1 MSPLSP
7 PPRDASV
14 PPIAGHPHRL
24 DAHVDPL
31 PRAPSRVLP
40 FTGPRR
46 LLVTFHDGLPHAS
59 PPPTPQDHVVVAW
72 NATSTASSPDLAS
85 SSSSLPAAS
94 KPRRPLSPSTLL
106 SRARVW
112 HAASQL
118 PAPASS
124 DPPAGGPYDAA
135 PGRPPLL
142 LHSSRTSRPSS
153 TPPRPPRRP
162 SSPCSRRRPQARPPS
177 VPPARQQDAPGL
189 RPTRIAANNH
199 APGHTTLSD
208 VGQVNLLTK
217 FNERSGR
224 NYSHQQLRNR
234 WDACR
239 SDYAIWKTLLQ
250 KASGI
255 GRDPYTKT
263 IAATDEWWAL
273 ELKARPQATKYR
285 HAPLAEEDKM
295 EEVFDACCVTNE
307 HARVP
312 IPTYQGSTSRI
323 NLDDESG
330 CEGEKTEVTPRANRA
345 KVGKKRASPYS
356 PSPKANE
363 KWASEHA
370 KNEAFVRM
378 VDLFDSRNKR
388 DETQVSARQEIHE
401 MMAMVE
407 ADGGAPGSDVHFY
420 ASQLFKDQTNRDV
433 FSAFKTHEPSAR
445 LIWINKAWEFNN
457 K

>member
-1 MSPLSP
+1 MEK
-7 PPRDASV
+7 V
-14 PPIAGHPHRL
+14 K
-24 DAHVDPL
+24 
-31 PRAPSRVLP
+31 
-40 FTGPRR
+40 GPK
-46 LLVTFHDGLPHAS
+46 AI
-59 PPPTPQDHVVVAW
+59 W
-72 NATSTASSPDLAS
+72 
-85 SSSSLPAAS
+85 
-94 KPRRPLSPSTLL
+94 
-106 SRARVW
+106 
-112 HAASQL
+112 
-118 PAPASS
+118 
-124 DPPAGGPYDAA
+124 DAA
-135 PGRPPLL
+135 A
-142 LHSSRTSRPSS
+142 HSIYKDVCVEEVR
-153 TPPRPPRRP
+153 
-162 SSPCSRRRPQARPPS
+162 
-177 VPPARQQDAPGL
+177 
-189 RPTRIAANNH
+189 ANNR

-208 VGQVNLLTK
+208 VGQINLLTK

-239 SDYAIWKTLLQ
+239 SNYAIWKTLLQ

-263 IAATDEWWAL
+263 IVATDEWLAL
-273 ELKARPQATKYR
+273 ELKACPHATKYR
-285 HAPLAEEDKM
+285 HTPLAEEDKM
-295 EEVFDACCVTNE
+295 EEEFDSCCATNE

-330 CEGEKTEVTPRANRA
+330 CESDKTEVTPRANHA
-345 KVGKKRASPYS
+345 KGGKKRASPYS
-356 PSPKANE
+356 PSPKVNE

-370 KNEAFVRM
+370 NNEAFVRM

-388 DETQVSARQEIHE
+388 DETQVLAREEIHE

-445 LIWINKAWEFNN
+445 LINRSLDYPPF
-457 K
+457 

>member
-1 MSPLSP
+1 
-7 PPRDASV
+7 
-14 PPIAGHPHRL
+14 
-24 DAHVDPL
+24 
-31 PRAPSRVLP
+31 
-40 FTGPRR
+40 
-46 LLVTFHDGLPHAS
+46 
-59 PPPTPQDHVVVAW
+59 
-72 NATSTASSPDLAS
+72 
-85 SSSSLPAAS
+85 
-94 KPRRPLSPSTLL
+94 
-106 SRARVW
+106 
-112 HAASQL
+112 
-118 PAPASS
+118 
-124 DPPAGGPYDAA
+124 
-135 PGRPPLL
+135 
-142 LHSSRTSRPSS
+142 
-153 TPPRPPRRP
+153 
-162 SSPCSRRRPQARPPS
+162 
-177 VPPARQQDAPGL
+177 
-189 RPTRIAANNH
+189 
-199 APGHTTLSD
+199 
-208 VGQVNLLTK
+208 
-217 FNERSGR
+217 
-224 NYSHQQLRNR
+224 
-234 WDACR
+234 R

-255 GRDPYTKT
+255 GIDPYTKA

-330 CEGEKTEVTPRANRA
+330 CEGDKTEVTPRANRA
-345 KVGKKRASPYS
+345 KGGKKRASPYS

-363 KWASEHA
+363 KWASEQA

-388 DETQVSARQEIHE
+388 DETQVSAREEIHE

-407 ADGGAPGSDVHFY
+407 EDGGAPGSDVHFY

>member
-1 MSPLSP
+1 MP
-7 PPRDASV
+7 PGRANRARQR
-14 PPIAGHPHRL
+14 AG
-24 DAHVDPL
+24 DF
-31 PRAPSRVLP
+31 SR
-40 FTGPRR
+40 
-46 LLVTFHDGLPHAS
+46 S
-59 PPPTPQDHVVVAW
+59 
-72 NATSTASSPDLAS
+72 AS
-85 SSSSLPAAS
+85 SSPHT
-94 KPRRPLSPSTLL
+94 RRLQPN
-106 SRARVW
+106 RARVW
-112 HAASQL
+112 L
-118 PAPASS
+118 APASS
-124 DPPAGGPYDAA
+124 PPRHRQIRRREAPTTPPQAGRPFSFTPPGPAAPPRLLPARPDVHPRPTADAPGLRPPAW
-135 PGRPPLL
+135 
-142 LHSSRTSRPSS
+142 PSL
-153 TPPRPPRRP
+153 P
-162 SSPCSRRRPQARPPS
+162 S
-177 VPPARQQDAPGL
+177 ARQQDAPGL
-189 RPTRIAANNH
+189 RPARIA
-199 APGHTTLSD
+199 
-208 VGQVNLLTK
+208 GQVNLLTK

-224 NYSHQQLRNR
+224 NYPHQQLRNR

-250 KASGI
+250 KASRI

-263 IAATDEWWAL
+263 IAATDEWCAL

-330 CEGEKTEVTPRANRA
+330 CEGDKTEVTPRANRA
-345 KVGKKRASPYS
+345 KGGKKRAFPYS

-363 KWASEHA
+363 KWASEQA

-388 DETQVSARQEIHE
+388 DETQVSAREEIHE

-420 ASQLFKDQTNRDV
+420 ASQLFKD
-433 FSAFKTHEPSAR
+433 
-445 LIWINKAWEFNN
+445 
-457 K
+457 